1 MNKSLSRRAFL
12 RTSIASGA
20 SLAAAAAGAAP
31 AGIYRPGTYS
41 AKASGIGE
49 VTVTMTFDA
58 DRIIDVVLDV
68 SHETPGIGQ
77 AAADTLKKN
86 LMAAQAAEID
96 GVSGATITSKAVSKA
111 AAKCIAQA
119 KGEIPVEVISDKKAD
134 EDDGDWLGK
143 EPEIAEKD
151 IVATHETDI
160 LVVGCGTGGLFA
172 VAAAAE
178 AGGKVIGIDR
188 FAVGTGIREDLG
200 AIDSRYQKAHG
211 IKTTAQQVLDAALQ
225 FHHFRAD
232 PAVLRVLIEEST
244 RTIDEIIDMGVELRG
259 IRTMYPKEESLM
271 CWHLF
276 KGGTAEVI
284 RRWIENIKAR
294 GGELLTNTRVTKLI
308 MTDGR
313 VTGVEATTKSGD
325 KLIIHAKKVIIATGG
340 FAANKEMLAQYVF
353 DSSALGMIEPI
364 WLRSPVVDGRTGD
377 GINMARLVGAGVAGM
392 HAVAGNAP
400 YLPDTPPINQFS
412 GPDELKQG
420 RCALAQPWLWVDHTG
435 RRFFNESRG
444 SVFVDVYNAM
454 TTAGGVSYT
463 IFDQKMMDRMI
474 NKGAVLP
481 FNAIVLA
488 DTPLK
493 ALSKTW
499 EIGKE
504 RGWAFKADSI
514 EELAQ
519 QIGVPPENLKDT
531 MKKVNGYAEKGHD
544 PEFGRKPEHL
554 VKFDL
559 EHGPYYALKAIRAFF
574 LTLGGVQVTPAF
586 EAKTPQGDVIPNLY
600 VIGQDI
606 GGLYDSS
613 YDLRCEGSAS
623 SFAMTSGRYA
633 AEHALK
639 RIQEGK

>member
-1 MNKSLSRRAFL
+1 MFTISRRNLITAAVL
-12 RTSIASGA
+12 TAVTSPAWAKTQTINTDIVIIGGGLGGLSAGSTAVKHGA
-20 SLAAAAAGAAP
+20 
-31 AGIYRPGTYS
+31 R
-41 AKASGIGE
+41 
-49 VTVTMTFDA
+49 V
-58 DRIIDVVLDV
+58 VVL
-68 SHETPGIGQ
+68 EK
-77 AAADTLKKN
+77 L
-86 LMAAQAAEID
+86 
-96 GVSGATITSKAVSKA
+96 GVLGGAGHFPEGS
-111 AAKCIAQA
+111 
-119 KGEIPVEVISDKKAD
+119 
-134 EDDGDWLGK
+134 LG
-143 EPEIAEKD
+143 
-151 IVATHETDI
+151 VQTTW
-160 LVVGCGTGGLFA
+160 
-172 VAAAAE
+172 
-178 AGGKVIGIDR
+178 
-188 FAVGTGIREDLG
+188 
-200 AIDSRYQKAHG
+200 QKAHG
-211 IKTTAQQVLDAALQ
+211 INTTVDQVLDASLEY
-225 FHHFRAD
+225 HHFRAD
-232 PAVLRVLIEEST
+232 PEVLRALIAGST
-244 RTIDEIIDMGVELRG
+244 DTINEILNEAHIGMRG
-259 IRTMYPKEESLM
+259 IRTMYPKNESLM
-271 CWHLF
+271 TWHLF
-276 KGGTAEVI
+276 KGGCEAVLDYYEKNI
-284 RRWIENIKAR
+284 RAAGDRAQILTSTPAQK
-294 GGELLTNTRVTKLI
+294 LLTNNGQIV
-308 MTDGR
+308 
-313 VTGVEATTKSGD
+313 GVEAKSAKGD
-325 KLIIHAKKVIIATGG
+325 TIFVMAKKVIIATGG

-353 DSSALGMIEPI
+353 DSSALGMVEPI

-493 ALSKTW
+493 ALPKTW

>member
-1 MNKSLSRRAFL
+1 MKLNRRQL
-12 RTSIASGA
+12 IGR
-20 SLAAAAAGAAP
+20 AAVMAA
-31 AGIYRPGTYS
+31 
-41 AKASGIGE
+41 
-49 VTVTMTFDA
+49 M
-58 DRIIDVVLDV
+58 
-68 SHETPGIGQ
+68 PGIPSAF
-77 AAADTLKKN
+77 AAVKEETRDLVIVGGGLGGLSAANAAVNKGCKALVIEK
-86 LMAAQAAEID
+86 LPFSAAQA
-96 GVSGATITSKAVSKA
+96 SCPKARSA
-111 AAKCIAQA
+111 
-119 KGEIPVEVISDKKAD
+119 
-134 EDDGDWLGK
+134 
-143 EPEIAEKD
+143 
-151 IVATHETDI
+151 
-160 LVVGCGTGGLFA
+160 
-172 VAAAAE
+172 
-178 AGGKVIGIDR
+178 
-188 FAVGTGIREDLG
+188 
-200 AIDSRYQKAHG
+200 
-211 IKTTAQQVLDAALQ
+211 
-225 FHHFRAD
+225 
-232 PAVLRVLIEEST
+232 ST
-244 RTIDEIIDMGVELRG
+244 RSTRRPMASRRPPSRSSTPPSSSTTSAPTPPCFASSSRNQPGTIDEIIDMGVELRG

-353 DSSALGMIEPI
+353 DSSALGMVEPI

-493 ALSKTW
+493 ALPKTW

-531 MKKVNGYAEKGHD
+531 MKKVNGLRRKGTRPRVRPQARASRQVRSGTRPLLRPQGHPRLLPHARRRSSDAGLRGQDSAGRRD
-544 PEFGRKPEHL
+544 PEPLRHRSGHRWSLRL
-554 VKFDL
+554 VL
-559 EHGPYYALKAIRAFF
+559 
-574 LTLGGVQVTPAF
+574 
-586 EAKTPQGDVIPNLY
+586 
-600 VIGQDI
+600 
-606 GGLYDSS
+606 
-613 YDLRCEGSAS
+613 
-623 SFAMTSGRYA
+623 
-633 AEHALK
+633 
-639 RIQEGK
+639 